1 MKKDIV
7 SNRVPMAVLIVYCTA
22 LFVVW
27 CAFEMLIFP
36 QLTQVNF
43 LKNAWLSSIV
53 KDGIIK
59 NIVWTLPAALL
70 VVRYKE
76 KLSISAKE
84 MFTNRVNWLKYL
96 PVFAFFTAYL
106 LIAGYMVNGKIAI
119 SSDFGPHSLIIV
131 AFAGITEEGVFRG
144 WILNATISEG
154 SKKRTWLAVIFNAL
168 FFLIIHFPRWI
179 HEGIFVSSFADL
191 GFLCIIMLGI
201 VFSQTFIRSKSLFV
215 PIVLHIYWDLLAFL
229 FV

>member
-1 MKKDIV
+1 MKKGIKN
-7 SNRVPMAVLIVYCTA
+7 NRVTMAVLIVYCIA

-27 CAFEMLIFP
+27 AAFEMLIFP
-36 QLTQVNF
+36 QFAQVNS
-43 LKNAWLSSIV
+43 LKNAWFSSIV

-59 NIVWTLPAALL
+59 NIVWTLPAVLL
-70 VVRYKE
+70 VARYKDE
-76 KLSISAKE
+76 LYISAKE

-119 SSDFGPHSLIIV
+119 SSDFEPHSLIIV
-131 AFAGITEEGVFRG
+131 AFVGITEESVLRG

-154 SKKRTWLAVIFNAL
+154 SKKRTWLAVILNAF
-168 FFLIIHFPRWI
+168 FFLVIHFPRWI
-179 HEGIFVSSFADL
+179 YEGTFVSSFADL

-201 VFSQTFIRSKSLFV
+201 VFSQAFIKSKSLVV
-215 PIVLHIYWDLLAFL
+215 PIVLHMYWDLLLFL